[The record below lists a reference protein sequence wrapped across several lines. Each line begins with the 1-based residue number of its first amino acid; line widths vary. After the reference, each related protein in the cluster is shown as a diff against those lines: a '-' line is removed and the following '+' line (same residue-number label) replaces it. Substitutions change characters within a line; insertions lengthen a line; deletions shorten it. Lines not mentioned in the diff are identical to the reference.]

1 MNDADPRTPSAA
13 DEARPRPQYGEYAT
27 PEEQRARIRRPE
39 VTEALEAGVA
49 PQPEH
54 APDPRVAS
62 KPGPMPVPA
71 TRGGQIDRIVTFG
84 LLIYG
89 LFSVVTT
96 IIQLLNFPEY
106 ANNFARVFQ
115 VDATFTN
122 LTAGYLWGAA
132 AAAVTGI
139 GWLLTAVFTWR
150 SMKRGRISFWIPIVG
165 ALVST
170 VIAAVL
176 SLIGMASDP
185 QFLTA
190 VMGTVSN

>member
-1 MNDADPRTPSAA
+1 MSDTDPRTPS

-49 PQPEH
+49 PQPE
-54 APDPRVAS
+54 PVALS
-62 KPGPMPVPA
+62 SSAAKPAPMPVPT

-89 LFSVVTT
+89 LFSVVTS

-106 ANNFARVFQ
+106 ANNFARVFR

-139 GWLLTAVFTWR
+139 GWLLTATFTWR

-165 ALVST
+165 ALIST
-170 VIAAVL
+170 IIAAVL
-176 SLIGMASDP
+176 SLIGMSSDP
-185 QFLTA
+185 QFLSA
-190 VMGTVSN
+190 VMGSVSN

>member
-1 MNDADPRTPSAA
+1 MSDVEPRTPA
-13 DEARPRPQYGEYAT
+13 DEVRPRPQYGEYAT
-27 PEEQRARIRRPE
+27 PEEQRARIQRPE

-49 PQPEH
+49 PQPKPVVEQR
-54 APDPRVAS
+54 ASS
-62 KPGPMPVPA
+62 KPAPMPVPT
-71 TRGGQIDRIVTFG
+71 TRGGRIDRIVTFG
-84 LLIYG
+84 LLVYG

-106 ANNFARVFQ
+106 ANNFARVFR

-139 GWLLTAVFTWR
+139 GWLLTALFTWR

-165 ALVST
+165 ALIST
-170 VIAAVL
+170 IIAAVL
-176 SLIGMASDP
+176 SLIGMSSDP
-185 QFLTA
+185 QFLSA
-190 VMGTVSN
+190 VMGSVSN

>member
-1 MNDADPRTPSAA
+1 VSDAEPRTPA

-39 VTEALEAGVA
+39 VTEALEAGVT
-49 PQPEH
+49 PQPEPVVEQR
-54 APDPRVAS
+54 AAA
-62 KPGPMPVPA
+62 KPSPMPALA

-89 LFSVVTT
+89 LFSVVTS

-106 ANNFARVFQ
+106 ANNFARVFR

-139 GWLLTAVFTWR
+139 GWLLTAMFTWR

-176 SLIGMASDP
+176 SLVGMASDP
-185 QFLTA
+185 QFLSA
-190 VMGTVSN
+190 VMGSVSN

>member
-1 MNDADPRTPSAA
+1 MSDVEPRTPA

-27 PEEQRARIRRPE
+27 PEEQRARIQRPE

-49 PQPEH
+49 PQPEPV
-54 APDPRVAS
+54 APQRAAATS
-62 KPGPMPVPA
+62 APMPVPA
-71 TRGGQIDRIVTFG
+71 TRGGRIDRIVTFG

-96 IIQLLNFPEY
+96 IVQLLNFPEY
-106 ANNFARVFQ
+106 ANNFARVFR

-139 GWLLTAVFTWR
+139 GWLLTAMFTWR

-165 ALVST
+165 ALIST
-170 VIAAVL
+170 IIAAVL

-185 QFLTA
+185 QFLSA
-190 VMGTVSN
+190 VMGSVSN

>member
-1 MNDADPRTPSAA
+1 VSDVEPRTPA

-27 PEEQRARIRRPE
+27 PEEQRARIQRPE

-49 PQPEH
+49 PQPEPIVEQR
-54 APDPRVAS
+54 AAAKPAS
-62 KPGPMPVPA
+62 MPVPT
-71 TRGGQIDRIVTFG
+71 TRGGRIDRIVTFG
-84 LLIYG
+84 LLVYG

-106 ANNFARVFQ
+106 ANNFARVFR
-115 VDATFTN
+115 VDATFTS

-139 GWLLTAVFTWR
+139 GWLFTALFTWR

-165 ALVST
+165 ALIST
-170 VIAAVL
+170 IIAAVL
-176 SLIGMASDP
+176 SLIGMSSDP
-185 QFLTA
+185 QFLSA
-190 VMGTVSN
+190 VMGSVSN

>member
-1 MNDADPRTPSAA
+1 MSDVEPRTPA
-13 DEARPRPQYGEYAT
+13 DGARPRPQYGEYAT

-49 PQPEH
+49 PEPE
-54 APDPRVAS
+54 PVADQRATA
-62 KPGPMPVPA
+62 KPAPMPVPT
-71 TRGGQIDRIVTFG
+71 TRGGKIDRIVTFG

-89 LFSVVTT
+89 FFSVITT

-106 ANNFARVFQ
+106 ANNFARVFR

-132 AAAVTGI
+132 AAAITGI
-139 GWLLTAVFTWR
+139 GWLLTAVLTWR

-165 ALVST
+165 ALVFAT
-170 VIAAVL
+170 IAALL
-176 SLIGMASDP
+176 SIVGMASDP
-185 QFLTA
+185 QFLSA
-190 VMGTVSN
+190 VMSSASN

>member
-1 MNDADPRTPSAA
+1 MSDVEPRTPA

-49 PQPEH
+49 PQPEPV
-54 APDPRVAS
+54 APSSSAA
-62 KPGPMPVPA
+62 KPAPTPVST

-89 LFSVVTT
+89 LFSVVTS

-106 ANNFARVFQ
+106 ANNFARVFR

-139 GWLLTAVFTWR
+139 GWLLTAMFTWR

-176 SLIGMASDP
+176 SLVGMASDP
-185 QFLTA
+185 QFLSA
-190 VMGTVSN
+190 VMGSVSN

>member
-1 MNDADPRTPSAA
+1 MSNVEPRTPA
-13 DEARPRPQYGEYAT
+13 DEIRPRPQYGEYAT
-27 PEEQRARIRRPE
+27 PEEQRARIQRPE

-49 PQPEH
+49 PQPEPVVEQR
-54 APDPRVAS
+54 ASS
-62 KPGPMPVPA
+62 KPAPMPVPT
-71 TRGGQIDRIVTFG
+71 TRGGRIDRIVTFG
-84 LLIYG
+84 LLVYG

-106 ANNFARVFQ
+106 ANNFARVFR

-139 GWLLTAVFTWR
+139 GWLFTALFTWR

-165 ALVST
+165 ALIST
-170 VIAAVL
+170 IIAAVL
-176 SLIGMASDP
+176 SLIGMSSDP
-185 QFLTA
+185 QFLSA
-190 VMGTVSN
+190 VMGSVSN

>member
-1 MNDADPRTPSAA
+1 MSDVDPRTPAAA
-13 DEARPRPQYGEYAT
+13 DESRPRPQYGEYAT

-49 PQPEH
+49 PQPEPVAEK
-54 APDPRVAS
+54 APPAT
-62 KPGPMPVPA
+62 PTPMPVPT
-71 TRGGQIDRIVTFG
+71 TRGGRVDRIVTFG

-89 LFSVVTT
+89 LFTVVTT

-106 ANNFARVFQ
+106 ANNFARVFR

-122 LTAGYLWGAA
+122 LTAGYVWGAA

-139 GWLLTAVFTWR
+139 GWLFTAMLTWR
-150 SMKRGRISFWIPIVG
+150 SMKRGRISFWIPLVG
-165 ALVST
+165 A
-170 VIAAVL
+170 VITSIVAAVL
-176 SLIGMASDP
+176 SLVGMSSDP

-190 VMGTVSN
+190 IMGSVSN

>member
-1 MNDADPRTPSAA
+1 
-13 DEARPRPQYGEYAT
+13 
-27 PEEQRARIRRPE
+27 
-39 VTEALEAGVA
+39 
-49 PQPEH
+49 
-54 APDPRVAS
+54 
-62 KPGPMPVPA
+62 MPVPT

-89 LFSVVTT
+89 LFSVVTS

-106 ANNFARVFQ
+106 ANNFARVFR

-139 GWLLTAVFTWR
+139 GWLLTAMFTWR

-176 SLIGMASDP
+176 SLVGMASDP
-185 QFLTA
+185 QFLSA
-190 VMGTVSN
+190 VMGSVSN